1 MRSMGWTGKRGK
13 SRGYG
18 PAGREPQESRLSPD
32 PQDVRD
38 RPAHEEIFQ
47 LAAWTACR
55 REIDVLRKTAAAVAA
70 MTPSSVPAAWTA
82 AAKDRL
88 RAKAL
93 AAAVVPPGPALAR
106 RRTNVFQYAAIA
118 VGVTGGLALLFG
130 LVMGSPLRSWLPDC
144 SAAPGITGPSGAR
157 AARLV
162 VWILSLHALL
172 LVPSI
177 IDNVYR
183 LVTREGR
190 KSPISSQ

>member
-1 MRSMGWTGKRGK
+1 LDDVLKLDYLNGV
-13 SRGYG
+13 
-18 PAGREPQESRLSPD
+18 LSGG
-32 PQDVRD
+32 D
-38 RPAHEEIFQ
+38 RALFEEH
-47 LAAWTACR
+47 LAACPACR
-55 REIDVLRKTAAAVAA
+55 REIDELRKTAAAVAGL
-70 MTPSSVPAAWTA
+70 TPPAVSAAWTA

-118 VGVTGGLALLFG
+118 LCVTGGLALLFG
-130 LVMGSPLRSWLPDC
+130 LVMGSPVRSWLPDLT
-144 SAAPGITGPSGAR
+144 AALGIPGPSAAR

-177 IDNVYR
+177 IDNVYG
-183 LVTREGR
+183 LVTRDGR
-190 KSPISSQ
+190 KLEKS